1 VVLTSVDQVI
11 RKAKIA
17 THKGAVTEVVGQ
29 YHLDLTVAS
38 PAELSSE
45 AVAKAVSVNTFES
58 TRK

>member
-1 VVLTSVDQVI
+1 MI

-17 THKGAVTEVVGQ
+17 THKGAVVEVIGQ

-45 AVAKAVSVNTFES
+45 VVARAVAVNTFES

>member
-1 VVLTSVDQVI
+1 VI